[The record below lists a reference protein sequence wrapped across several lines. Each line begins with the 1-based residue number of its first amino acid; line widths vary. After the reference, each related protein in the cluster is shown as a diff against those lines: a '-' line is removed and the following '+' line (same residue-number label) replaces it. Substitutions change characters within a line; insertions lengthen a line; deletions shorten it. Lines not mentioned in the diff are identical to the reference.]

1 MLTPFTL
8 QCVTSDAP
16 YKEAVIGSLDLLL
29 RWITLR
35 FFDTNTTV
43 NMKALEFV
51 HATFDLLVRENYRMS
66 DHEAT
71 AFMPYL
77 VQKLGD
83 SKEPIR
89 KEVKVL
95 LNVLCSFYPPMKL
108 FPVVMEGLKSKN
120 ARQRAGGRGR
130 REGRE
135 GGGGV
140 GREGGGGEGRKGGV
154 EGRGG
159 GERREGGGGEGRK
172 DEMEGKGEERGGGE
186 RRGGGEGKEG

>member
-1 MLTPFTL
+1 
-8 QCVTSDAP
+8 
-16 YKEAVIGSLDLLL
+16 
-29 RWITLR
+29 
-35 FFDTNTTV
+35 
-43 NMKALEFV
+43 
-51 HATFDLLVRENYRMS
+51 MS

-135 GGGGV
+135 GGGGE
-140 GREGGGGEGRKGGV
+140 GREGE
-154 EGRGG
+154 E
-159 GERREGGGGEGRK
+159 REGEEEK
-172 DEMEGKGEERGGGE
+172 EGKGEEEREGRMRGKG
-186 RRGGGEGKEG
+186 RGGEGRRTTLLWCWWLQGLSREAGQCWS